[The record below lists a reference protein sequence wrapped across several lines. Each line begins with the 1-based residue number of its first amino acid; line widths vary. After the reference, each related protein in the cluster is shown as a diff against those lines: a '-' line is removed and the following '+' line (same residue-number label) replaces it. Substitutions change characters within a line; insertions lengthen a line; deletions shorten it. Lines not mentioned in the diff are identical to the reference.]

1 MSVIFKYMLVN
12 WVWSIVLQFSSSDLS
27 KVVSETRD
35 SSSIFVQ
42 ADLLLSLGQFGQLV
56 EVVCTPRGLYSYLLF

>member
-1 MSVIFKYMLVN
+1 MSVIFKYMLVT

-42 ADLLLSLGQFGQLV
+42 ADLLPSLGQFGQSV
-56 EVVCTPRGLYSYLLF
+56 EVVYTPRGLYSYLLF